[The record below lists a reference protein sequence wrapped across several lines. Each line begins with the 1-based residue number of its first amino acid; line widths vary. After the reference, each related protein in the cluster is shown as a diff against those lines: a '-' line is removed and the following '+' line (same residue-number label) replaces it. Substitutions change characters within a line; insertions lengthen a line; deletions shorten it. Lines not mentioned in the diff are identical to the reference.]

1 MNIDSLLRHK
11 SINNTGFDNAT
22 GNSSGR
28 LFTKSGQSNV
38 IRTGIRFIDRI
49 SLFHT
54 LINMRLSHFILFAV
68 SAFLVVNLLF
78 AWAYYGIGAVQIG
91 VAQEAS
97 AWEQYFECFFFSTQT
112 ITTVGYGGLHPNTL
126 MANAVAT
133 IEAVFGWMTFAVLT
147 GLIYGRFARP
157 RAYLLFS
164 KHALISPYKEGRA
177 LIFRMAPYKNT
188 SLTDAEVLMNLTIKV
203 NENGKKVS
211 KFFQVKPEMSKVS
224 SLSLNWNIVHYINEE
239 SPFYGMTESDF
250 AEREVELLVFVKA
263 FDEHFSN
270 IVQQRTSYTFDEIV
284 HGAKFNLMF
293 RQSEDK
299 KSTILELDKI
309 DAYESAV
316 LPLQAIM

>member
-1 MNIDSLLRHK
+1 
-11 SINNTGFDNAT
+11 
-22 GNSSGR
+22 
-28 LFTKSGQSNV
+28 
-38 IRTGIRFIDRI
+38 
-49 SLFHT
+49 
-54 LINMRLSHFILFAV
+54 
-68 SAFLVVNLLF
+68 
-78 AWAYYGIGAVQIG
+78 
-91 VAQEAS
+91 
-97 AWEQYFECFFFSTQT
+97 
-112 ITTVGYGGLHPNTL
+112 
-126 MANAVAT
+126 
-133 IEAVFGWMTFAVLT
+133 
-147 GLIYGRFARP
+147 
-157 RAYLLFS
+157 
-164 KHALISPYKEGRA
+164 
-177 LIFRMAPYKNT
+177 MAPYKNT

-309 DAYESAV
+309 DAHEFAV
-316 LPLQAIM
+316 LPPQAIM